1 MAILPPMKRLPAR
14 SFVRVVSAILAPIL
28 CAVLFRAPPAFAQSK
43 SDGPPLMLIRDAET
57 EHLLRTFANPLFRA
71 AGVDPN
77 LVRIVLIRDS
87 AINSFVSTGN
97 ILFVHTGLIMKA
109 ASANELIGVLAHE
122 TGHIKGGHLAKLP
135 EALRE
140 AMIES
145 IAAMLIG
152 AAAGVAARETSGFG
166 AGLGAQQMA
175 QRNFLS
181 FTRGMERA
189 ADQAGVQLLE
199 ANGWSSEGMLDLFHH
214 LESQEMLVSRMQDP
228 YIRTHPLTRERI
240 SFVEQYVSK
249 SASTGRKLP
258 AAFESGFQMVRAK
271 LTGFLSPSSET
282 LKMIRGDD
290 PPSRYARAIALYRL
304 GHLKEALPMIDQLIA
319 EQKANPWLHELKG
332 QMLFENGRVRDAL
345 GPYREAVRLA
355 PDQPQIHISLAHAM
369 VETGDPLLLRPAI
382 QELQPALDREREN
395 TTGWRTLATAW
406 GKIGDIGQANL
417 ALAEEALENG
427 KIPLA
432 RGLAGRAEKQL
443 PPGPAR
449 LRAIDISNA
458 MKKENRTGF

>member
-1 MAILPPMKRLPAR
+1 MKRLPAR

-28 CAVLFRAPPAFAQSK
+28 FAVLFRAPPALAQSK

-109 ASANELIGVLAHE
+109 SSANELIGVLAHE

-152 AAAGVAARETSGFG
+152 AAAGVATRDGSGLG

-199 ANGWSSEGMLDLFHH
+199 ANGWSAEGMLDLFHH

-228 YIRTHPLTRERI
+228 YIRTHPLTRERM

-249 SASTGRKLP
+249 SPSTGHKLP
-258 AAFESGFQMVRAK
+258 PGFESGFQMVRAK

-282 LKMIRGDD
+282 LKAIRGDD
-290 PPSRYARAIALYRL
+290 APSRYARAIALYRL
-304 GHLKEALPMIDQLIA
+304 GHLNEALPMVDRLIA
-319 EQKANPWLHELKG
+319 EQKTNPWLHELKG
-332 QMLFENGRVRDAL
+332 QILFENGRVRDAL

-355 PDQPQIHISLAHAM
+355 PDEPQIHIGLAHAM

-395 TTGWRTLATAW
+395 AIGWRTLATAW
-406 GKIGDIGQANL
+406 GKLGDIGQANL
-417 ALAEEALENG
+417 ALAEEAMENG

-458 MKKENRTGF
+458 VKKENRTGF